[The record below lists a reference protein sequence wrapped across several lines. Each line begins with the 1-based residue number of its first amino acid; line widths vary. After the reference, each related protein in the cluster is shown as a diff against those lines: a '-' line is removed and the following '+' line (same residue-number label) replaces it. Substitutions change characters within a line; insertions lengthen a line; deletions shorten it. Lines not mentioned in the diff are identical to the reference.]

1 MFNCGDIVKINKE
14 KKELIVLLL
23 EKLEDVFIAL
33 HLTPYSLENGINS
46 FKLDS
51 SSLKS
56 GSIDKYFNIN
66 FNEQLLVNQN
76 QVLDVLG
83 SVNNTYFE
91 KVMKNRV
98 LLNARSYYNLIHK
111 VKNDEPFYPGKSRVN
126 YAGRI
131 YGSEEIETLID
142 SSLEFYLTAGRYDK
156 IFCEKMSN
164 YLQSKGI
171 SKLNV
176 LTVNSGSSA
185 NLVAISSLTSP
196 KLGEFCLKQDD
207 EVICVAAGFPT
218 SISPIIQN
226 KLIPIFIDV
235 ELGTYNID
243 VSKIEKSITSKTKAI
258 MIAHT
263 LGIPFDLD
271 KILEIAEKYNL
282 WVIEDNCD
290 ALGAT
295 YRLKREYNLIN
306 NKKVSGVAKT
316 GTIGHI
322 GTSSFYPAHQITMG
336 EGGAVYTDSLELYKI
351 ALSFR
356 DWGRDCWCSPGKDNT
371 CKSRFKW
378 QLGLLPKGYDH
389 KYTYSHI
396 GYNLKITDMQAAIG
410 VAQMDR
416 VQGFAEKRYANWKY
430 LNEKLEILKDFFI
443 LPTISEN
450 AVPSPFGFAL
460 TVKDEKINS
469 RDKIVEF
476 LESSNIQTRTVF
488 AGNILRQP
496 ALTQSDAKVK
506 IESGEVKPANM
517 LVEEDVKVLMNTD
530 FVMRNTFWVGVYPG
544 LSNEM
549 LDYMIDKIIEAT
561 KK

>member
-1 MFNCGDIVKINKE
+1 M
-14 KKELIVLLL
+14 KK
-23 EKLEDVFIAL
+23 
-33 HLTPYSLENGINS
+33 
-46 FKLDS
+46 
-51 SSLKS
+51 
-56 GSIDKYFNIN
+56 
-66 FNEQLLVNQN
+66 
-76 QVLDVLG
+76 
-83 SVNNTYFE
+83 
-91 KVMKNRV
+91 RV
-98 LLNARSYYNLIHK
+98 LINAKSYYNAIHK
-111 VKNDEPFYPGKSRVN
+111 VKNNEPFSPGKSRVN
-126 YAGRI
+126 YAGRV

-142 SSLEFYLTAGRYDK
+142 SSLEFYLTAGRYDN
-156 IFCEKMSN
+156 IFCEKISK
-164 YLQSKGI
+164 YLQSENINKV
-171 SKLNV
+171 NV

-185 NLVAISSLTSP
+185 NLIAISSLTSP
-196 KLGEFCLKQDD
+196 KLGELCLKEND

-226 KLIPIFIDV
+226 KLIPVFIDV
-235 ELGTYNID
+235 ELGSYNID
-243 VSKIEKSITSKTKAI
+243 TSKIEKSITSKTKAI

-295 YRLKREYNLIN
+295 YSLKREYSLIN
-306 NKKVSGVAKT
+306 NKKVSGTAKT

-336 EGGAVYTDSLELYKI
+336 EGGAVYTDSLEIYKI

-356 DWGRDCWCSPGKDNT
+356 DWGRDCWCSPGRDNT

-430 LNEKLEILKDFFI
+430 LNQKLETLKDFFI
-443 LPTISEN
+443 LPIVSES

-460 TVKDEKINS
+460 TIKDEKINS

-476 LESSNIQTRTVF
+476 LESCNIQTRTVF

-496 ALTQSDAKVK
+496 ALTQSDVKIK
-506 IESGEVKPANM
+506 IESGEVKAANT
-517 LVEEDVKVLMNTD
+517 LVEEDVKILANTD
-530 FVMRNTFWVGVYPG
+530 LVMKNTFWVGVYPG